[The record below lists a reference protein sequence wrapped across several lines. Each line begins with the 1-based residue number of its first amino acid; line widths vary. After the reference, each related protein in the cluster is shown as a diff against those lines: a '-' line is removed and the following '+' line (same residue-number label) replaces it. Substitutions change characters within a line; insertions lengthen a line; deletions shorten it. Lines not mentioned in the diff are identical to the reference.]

1 MLALPKGEKNENE
14 IEKYLKKQ
22 CLKINKSGEKYTHE
36 SKSLIKSREEL
47 RKSVIGTAYLT
58 SRQKQQRPEIKGI
71 TYLNAESKKKNQP
84 IILYPM

>member
-58 SRQKQQRPEIKGI
+58 SHQNSRGQKSK
-71 TYLNAESKKKNQP
+71 ESH
-84 IILYPM
+84 I